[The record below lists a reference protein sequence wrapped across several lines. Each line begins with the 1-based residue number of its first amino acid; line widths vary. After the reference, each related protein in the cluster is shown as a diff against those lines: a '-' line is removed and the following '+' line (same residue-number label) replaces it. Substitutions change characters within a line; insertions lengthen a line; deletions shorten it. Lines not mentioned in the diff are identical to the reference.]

1 MDYLGGSWSCPLLTS
16 ILGLHPVLSLG
27 SLWDPVFSIFSFIS
41 WTPSLWQGS
50 NEFCLGRLRTFELS
64 YSRVCCCFVLFFPIF
79 SSALWVPEWC
89 DFPLNLSKYLLG
101 WVLTTTPP
109 MAAPLIPEVT
119 TTSPCCLRPE
129 HIKSVQSHLS
139 GDWHVGKCRLIKP
152 FWVSLEHLPKSWLRI
167 NLQLEWVSI
176 IAVGEGVR
184 VHVPPASEGG
194 ADATESQIS
203 PRREMGT
210 SQKILI
216 SLAPKDLMGVTVP
229 CLGLAPFHEHTCM

>member
-64 YSRVCCCFVLFFPIF
+64 YNRVCCCFVLFFPIF

-109 MAAPLIPEVT
+109 MAAPLISWGHHNLPV
-119 TTSPCCLRPE
+119 
-129 HIKSVQSHLS
+129 LS
-139 GDWHVGKCRLIKP
+139 EARAHQKCPVPFVWGLARGK
-152 FWVSLEHLPKSWLRI
+152 VSL
-167 NLQLEWVSI
+167 N
-176 IAVGEGVR
+176 
-184 VHVPPASEGG
+184 
-194 ADATESQIS
+194 
-203 PRREMGT
+203 
-210 SQKILI
+210 
-216 SLAPKDLMGVTVP
+216 
-229 CLGLAPFHEHTCM
+229 

>member
-1 MDYLGGSWSCPLLTS
+1 M
-16 ILGLHPVLSLG
+16 
-27 SLWDPVFSIFSFIS
+27 
-41 WTPSLWQGS
+41 
-50 NEFCLGRLRTFELS
+50 
-64 YSRVCCCFVLFFPIF
+64 
-79 SSALWVPEWC
+79 
-89 DFPLNLSKYLLG
+89 
-101 WVLTTTPP
+101 
-109 MAAPLIPEVT
+109 
-119 TTSPCCLRPE
+119 
-129 HIKSVQSHLS
+129 
-139 GDWHVGKCRLIKP
+139 
-152 FWVSLEHLPKSWLRI
+152 RI

-229 CLGLAPFHEHTCM
+229 CLGLAPFHEHTCLEAVGNRILFS